1 MQISKIFEKK
11 KPVLSFEIFPPKRD
25 TAIKNIDETLKVLA
39 QLNPDFISVTFGAG
53 GSTVNNLTVELA
65 KKIKNEYGI
74 EPLVHLTCLN
84 YTKNEI
90 LTILEEL
97 DKNDIHN
104 ILALRGDKNPNYEP
118 KLEFNYASDLVK
130 FIKEQDMAFHVS
142 GACYPECH
150 LESKNRVEDIKN
162 LKTKVD
168 AGVEHLISQLFLDNE
183 AFYRFVENVRVA
195 GIDAPI
201 EAGIMPVINKAQI
214 ERMVNLCG
222 ASLPEKFKNI
232 INKYEDEALY
242 EAGMVYAAN
251 QIVELIANGVDGIHV
266 YTMNNPNVAKRIC
279 DTIKYFV

>member
-1 MQISKIFEKK
+1 
-11 KPVLSFEIFPPKRD
+11 
-25 TAIKNIDETLKVLA
+25 
-39 QLNPDFISVTFGAG
+39 
-53 GSTVNNLTVELA
+53 
-65 KKIKNEYGI
+65 
-74 EPLVHLTCLN
+74 
-84 YTKNEI
+84 
-90 LTILEEL
+90 
-97 DKNDIHN
+97 KNDIHN

-183 AFYRFVENVRVA
+183 EFYRFVENVRVA